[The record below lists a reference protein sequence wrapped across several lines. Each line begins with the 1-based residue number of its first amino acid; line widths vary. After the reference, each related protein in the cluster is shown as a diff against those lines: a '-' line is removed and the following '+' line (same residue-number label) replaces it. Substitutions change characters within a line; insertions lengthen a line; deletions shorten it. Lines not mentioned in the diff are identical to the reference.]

1 MVQYIKIIDKGA
13 LFTGKGLHMKRFK
26 KIFAVAALSL
36 SMLTTSV
43 AAQNIVGT
51 QETAQAATIK
61 LNKKNIVLTIGKST
75 KLKVTGTKKKTYWY
89 SGNSA
94 IASVNSKG
102 TVKAI
107 EPGSTWVYVNV
118 GNKTLKCKVTVKDFF
133 SEKDAEKNTE
143 KKIYENNGTL
153 YIILKNNYK
162 YSEDIKVKCYFY
174 DNNDKPVGTE
184 LDSCYF
190 IENGKYALLKLR
202 CPDNYTSYDIQY
214 EMSKSIYYTEGKNSL
229 FNDVSIESNM
239 VPETED
245 DDEKIMVTFRN
256 NGSHTIDA
264 TAIVIYYDRQG
275 KVLYAENT
283 SVYGLKPGKKDITE
297 VDTPYESYG
306 EHYKPISYERYETVL
321 SIVENNNW

>member
-1 MVQYIKIIDKGA
+1 M
-13 LFTGKGLHMKRFK
+13 MKMFK
-26 KIFAVAALSL
+26 KALTVVMLSL
-36 SMLTTSV
+36 SMLATSIP
-43 AAQNIVGT
+43 AQNIVGM
-51 QETAQAATIK
+51 QGTAKAATIK
-61 LNKKNIVLTIGKST
+61 LNKKNIILTIGKST
-75 KLKVTGTKKKTYWY
+75 KLKVTGTKKKAYWY
-89 SGNSA
+89 SDDYN
-94 IASVNSKG
+94 IATVNSKG
-102 TVKAI
+102 TVKAVRA
-107 EPGSTWVYVNV
+107 GKTWVCANI

-174 DNNDKPVGTE
+174 NNNDKPVGTE
-184 LDSCYF
+184 SDSCYF
-190 IENGKYALLKLR
+190 IESGKHALLKLR
-202 CPDNYTSYDIQY
+202 CPDDYTYYDLEY

-229 FNDVSIESNM
+229 FDDVSIDSNM

-275 KVLYAENT
+275 RVLYAENT
-283 SVYGLKPGKKDITE
+283 NVYGVKAGRKDITE
-297 VDTPYESYG
+297 VETPYVPYG
-306 EHYKPISYERYETVL
+306 EHYRPISYERYEVVL
-321 SIVENNNW
+321 SIVENSDWY